1 MTKIYKLTLLVITV
15 LLLSSCDLLNNPKPQ
30 SSINIDD
37 LNNLKEYQS
46 LLTGTAYNS
55 LQNYAPQ
62 LTYLSDSQ
70 TDFVDWKL
78 SFSNYQQIGSRS
90 IASNNTAV
98 RNIWNALYKSIN
110 GANILIANINEV
122 ENASQSQIDNILGQA
137 YFIRA
142 LDYYYLVQYFAKPWG
157 AVTDNAQLGVP
168 IRTEPVFTT
177 DDFKE
182 INRSS
187 VKEVYDHIISDLK
200 KADDFKITNS
210 SSAKATNDA
219 INALRARIA
228 LIQERWQ
235 DAVTFS
241 EKVIPN
247 FTLSSDVTDYFRNEL
262 GPESIFEIKNTPTDN
277 PGGGN
282 HTISVVY
289 NINERP
295 GALITN
301 AYKSV
306 LKSIITDAQQAAL
319 EASSE
324 QAIDTRVT
332 ELLVTDAESPL
343 TIDEYTHSD
352 KYEDGT
358 NLADNIPIF
367 RLSEMILTKAE
378 ALVHIDG
385 INEESIDLLNQIRA
399 RAIQV
404 KKQNG

>member
-1 MTKIYKLTLLVITV
+1 
-15 LLLSSCDLLNNPKPQ
+15 
-30 SSINIDD
+30 
-37 LNNLKEYQS
+37 
-46 LLTGTAYNS
+46 
-55 LQNYAPQ
+55 
-62 LTYLSDSQ
+62 
-70 TDFVDWKL
+70 
-78 SFSNYQQIGSRS
+78 
-90 IASNNTAV
+90 
-98 RNIWNALYKSIN
+98 
-110 GANILIANINEV
+110 
-122 ENASQSQIDNILGQA
+122 
-137 YFIRA
+137 
-142 LDYYYLVQYFAKPWG
+142 YFAKPWG

-404 KKQNG
+404 KKQNGEEGNKSLIMFDMSDFQTKEDLIDAIFRERSVELSYEGHRRTDLQRRRMNVRGTPWDANELVFPIPQSQTDVSDIQQNPGY